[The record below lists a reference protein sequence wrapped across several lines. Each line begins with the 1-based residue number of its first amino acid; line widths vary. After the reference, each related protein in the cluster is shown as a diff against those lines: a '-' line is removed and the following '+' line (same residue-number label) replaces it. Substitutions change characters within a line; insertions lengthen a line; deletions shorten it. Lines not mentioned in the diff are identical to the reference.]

1 VRGGG
6 AWRAPARLFAAA
18 QLPAV
23 CLTFF
28 LFFFLTFFGSFFV
41 ASGTAWSHELDSA
54 SLSLREVGGGSFLV
68 RWHASSRTLNEDLAA
83 AAVFPKP
90 CRLQGPRLECGPSGL
105 VGAIAF
111 PWIEGTL
118 TRVVVDVEW
127 RNGTR
132 LLRVASPG
140 SPSVRAYGI
149 QVSGLGALAPIVV
162 DYTILGVEHILT
174 GFDHL
179 LFVVALTLLV
189 RRGRQLLATIT
200 AFTVA
205 HSVSLALTVLG
216 FVHVPVPPVEASIA
230 LSIVLVCGECLRPAD
245 SFTRR
250 APWAVAFAFGL
261 LHGLGFA
268 SALLDLGVPEQHLPS
283 ALLCFNVGVELGQ
296 LAIIA
301 VVFGLR
307 RLAMRLRLDRDWTR
321 RGLIYAMGGV
331 AAFWSLDRIGAVFGL

>member
-1 VRGGG
+1 MREG
-6 AWRAPARLFAAA
+6 RRHPARARRFAWALGAA
-18 QLPAV
+18 LA
-23 CLTFF
+23 L
-28 LFFFLTFFGSFFV
+28 L
-41 ASGTAWSHELDSA
+41 SGAARAHELDSA
-54 SLSLREVGGGSFLV
+54 SLSLQELEGGSFAV
-68 RWHASSRTLNEDLAA
+68 RWHASSRTLNEDLGSAA
-83 AAVFPKP
+83 TFPRP
-90 CRLQGPRLECGPSGL
+90 CRLQGERLACGSAGL
-105 VGAIAF
+105 VGEIGF
-111 PWIEGTL
+111 PWLEGTL

-140 SPSVRAYGI
+140 SPSVRVYGI
-149 QVSGLGALAPIVV
+149 PATGLRALAPIVV
-162 DYTILGVEHILT
+162 DYTSLGVEHILT

-200 AFTVA
+200 AFTLA

-216 FVHVPVPPVEASIA
+216 LVHVPSPPVEASIA

-245 SFTRR
+245 SLTRR

-268 SALLDLGVPEQHLPS
+268 SALLDLGVPEQHLPT
-283 ALLCFNVGVELGQ
+283 ALLCFNLGVELGQ

-301 VVFGLR
+301 AVVGLRWLLR
-307 RLAMRLRLDRDWTR
+307 RLHVARRWMRP
-321 RGLIYAMGGV
+321 GLIYAMGSL
-331 AAFWSLDRIGAVFGL
+331 AAFWSIDRIKAVIGL